1 MPIVGGLI
9 LAGVL
14 VGIVMVL
21 TKRADAGTATHAL
34 PGGGDEYNMPPLDVS
49 TPGGSDDYV
58 TPESTSPLPPGE
70 AEHPAEEYAPETPD
84 DVPTPRAKPPAKP
97 VPPEVQRAVVCIK
110 ESKEQGKPCPPEVIA
125 EGVEAAKRAGMPETA
140 QQLATELDRTMT
152 EKIPALIATPDVP
165 GATIPVDKQGKK
177 LWFVDVRGGVKMVI
191 PNFSSQLASFKA
203 LQKAI
208 GGKTKADGRIGA
220 KTLDAFVAKLDLLGF
235 ERYPRTVEDLAA
247 NAVKW
252 TEVLKKHFQPGQV
265 GRPFD
270 VPSRQWREFAARV
283 NMDWDK
289 LAPVV
294 KQKLGL
300 HIGREVDGQVITF
313 SGLCGIVNRA
323 GMRGA
328 EKWLASESDRKKYP
342 ATTRAFRTTNGIF

>member
-21 TKRADAGTATHAL
+21 TKRAEAGTATQAL
-34 PGGGDEYNMPPLDVS
+34 PGGGDDYNMPPLDVS
-49 TPGGSDDYV
+49 TPESDYV

-70 AEHPAEEYAPETPD
+70 AEHPAQEYTPEP
-84 DVPTPRAKPPAKP
+84 PKPPARAI
-97 VPPEVQRAVVCIK
+97 PPEVQKAVVCIK

-140 QQLATELDRTMT
+140 QQLAAELDKTMT

-165 GATIPVDKQGKK
+165 GSSIPVDKVGKK

-191 PNFSSQLASFKA
+191 PNFSSQLAAFKA
-203 LQKAI
+203 LQRAI
-208 GGKTKADGRIGA
+208 GGKTKPDGRIGA

-270 VPSRQWREFAARV
+270 VPSRQWREFVARV

-289 LAPVV
+289 LAPAV
-294 KQKLGL
+294 KQKLGI
-300 HIGREVDGQVITF
+300 HIGREVDGQVITL
-313 SGLCGIVNRA
+313 SGLCGVVNRA

-342 ATTRAFRTTNGIF
+342 ATTRAFRSTNGIF